1 MSVLY
6 RKKKNSNYL
15 FWTRFHINLL
25 TNIVVERIPCCI
37 WTSNGL
43 ALTLLMVYIIGWER
57 IKVDLPMNR
66 EMLWFLNIY
75 IFFRRNLRNHAPFF
89 PSYNEKNAVGWIQP
103 ILEINNSHTLPFQK
117 KSTHQA
123 LRLDLLDLL
132 LKYRY

>member
-1 MSVLY
+1 MFY
-6 RKKKNSNYL
+6 IEKKNSNYL

-75 IFFRRNLRNHAPFF
+75 IFFFRRNSRNHAPFF